1 MISIVGLS
9 PSTRHLVP
17 ESEVWALPWDRE
29 FAPRASK
36 LFEMHPR
43 ELLEKPESLRAPD
56 YFESLAEFPQPIYMQ
71 SRYSDIPSSVPFP
84 LKEVGEGVFKGFPR
98 ARWSDQKDWYNS
110 SPAYML
116 ALAIHEGAECIG
128 LYGIDVLDDS
138 EFSYE
143 SPCLEYLIGLA
154 VGRGID
160 VIIPEGPTAL
170 GKFRGTG
177 IKLGTMEPTYNG
189 RYGYL

>member
-1 MISIVGLS
+1 MHDRGLLS
-9 PSTRHLVP
+9 L
-17 ESEVWALPWDRE
+17 
-29 FAPRASK
+29 
-36 LFEMHPR
+36 
-43 ELLEKPESLRAPD
+43 PESLRSEN
-56 YFESLAEFPQPIYMQ
+56 YFEELAEFPQPIYMQ
-71 SRYSDIPSSVPFP
+71 EHHKDIPSSIAYP
-84 LKEVGEGVFKGFPR
+84 LDEVMDVFKGFPR
-98 ARWSDQKDWYNS
+98 GRWSDQKDWYNS

-116 ALAIHEGAECIG
+116 ALAIHEGAETIG

-154 VGRGID
+154 VGRGIE

-170 GKFRGTG
+170 GKFRGEG
-177 IKLGTMEPTYNG
+177 IKLGTMQPVYKG